1 MAPVGE
7 EEDEDSL
14 YGKPQVLSTLI
25 LCSTPMLIQSNTPYS
40 KCHRDVPE
48 KYQYLDIYPKIRE
61 WSNLRCVTRTQS
73 ITEPKPKFFSPIPE
87 PEPYPAPSWKHPYH
101 ATPSHP
107 PNHLHPSE
115 TYSRAWLAVVQIKK
129 ETESGPQN
137 FPIQLI
143 HHFQPLQVLQPQRRI
158 PLQILQL
165 PQLRLQLRTQ
175 LQLQPQP
182 QLKLQL
188 RQVFIGPMCTW
199 GPIIG

>member
-1 MAPVGE
+1 MILHKITIPPIPLERARRVSRIRKSAKSLLTILKARILALGGQFFLTEDLYDWLRGNPPGALSDAMAPVGE

-25 LCSTPMLIQSNTPYS
+25 LCSTPMLIQSNIPYS

-61 WSNLRCVTRTQS
+61 RSNLRCVTRTQS

-87 PEPYPAPSWKHPYH
+87 PEPYPAPSWKLYH

-115 TYSRAWLAVVQIKK
+115 TYSRA
-129 ETESGPQN
+129 
-137 FPIQLI
+137 
-143 HHFQPLQVLQPQRRI
+143 
-158 PLQILQL
+158 
-165 PQLRLQLRTQ
+165 
-175 LQLQPQP
+175 
-182 QLKLQL
+182 
-188 RQVFIGPMCTW
+188 
-199 GPIIG
+199 